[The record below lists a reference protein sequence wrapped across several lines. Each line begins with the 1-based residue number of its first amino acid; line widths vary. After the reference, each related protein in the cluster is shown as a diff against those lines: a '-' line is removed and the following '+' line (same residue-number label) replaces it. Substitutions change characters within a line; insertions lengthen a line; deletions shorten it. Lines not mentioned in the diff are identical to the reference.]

1 MFLDKGM
8 SQKDSGQH
16 LTSEKAKIL
25 NIEARHSKGDR
36 ERDMREE
43 IKTRV

>member
-1 MFLDKGM
+1 M

-16 LTSEKAKIL
+16 LTFEKAKIL
-25 NIEARHSKGDR
+25 NIEARHLKGGR
-36 ERDMREE
+36 ETDTREE